1 MTAKLYDNGEI
12 IMKMEHYIRAIAGSV
27 ILITVFLGW
36 LVSPYWYLFTAFVG
50 INLVQSAFTGFCP
63 MENILEKVF
72 KVPR

>member
-1 MTAKLYDNGEI
+1 
-12 IMKMEHYIRAIAGSV
+12 MKMEHYIRAIAGSM
-27 ILITVFLGW
+27 ILITLILAW
-36 LVSPYWYLFTAFVG
+36 LVSPYWLLFTAFVG